1 MCSLENK
8 TAIITGSSS
17 GIGKATARLFLARG
31 ARVAI
36 NGRDSAKLD
45 MAARE
50 LGVEMDSGRL
60 LAIPGDMSR
69 RDDVE
74 RLFKHVLETWSNLDI
89 LVNNAAIYRNHHILR
104 MDDFDWESVITNNLK
119 SSFLCTQQAAK
130 IMMKQRAG
138 RIIYVS
144 SVVALGG
151 NPFQAN
157 YAASKAGMDG
167 LMMAVAKEMAPHGIT
182 VNSVAPGLIDTGM
195 TKQLTEAQKE
205 DLLAFIPLR
214 RAGTAEEVANV
225 VAFIASDDA
234 SYITGQ
240 VIQVD
245 GGRIIR

>member
-31 ARVAI
+31 AKVVI
-36 NGRDSAKLD
+36 NGRDASRLD
-45 MAARE
+45 ETLRE
-50 LGVEMDSGRL
+50 LSAGQADRL
-60 LAIPGDMSR
+60 LSIQGDMSKR
-69 RDDVE
+69 EDVE
-74 RLFKHVLETWSNLDI
+74 RLFKRVLETWSKLDI
-89 LVNNAAIYRNHHILR
+89 LVNNAAVYRNHHIVR
-104 MDDFDWESVITNNLK
+104 MDDADWDAVMTNNLK
-119 SSFLCTQQAAK
+119 SAFLCTQQAAR
-130 IMMKQRAG
+130 IMMKQKFG

-151 NPFQAN
+151 NPFQTN

-167 LMMAVAKEMAPHGIT
+167 LMMATAKEMAPHGVT
-182 VNSVAPGLIDTGM
+182 VNSIAPGLIDAGM
-195 TKQLTEAQKE
+195 TKELTEDQKKN
-205 DLLAFIPLR
+205 LLTLVPLG

-225 VAFIASDDA
+225 VAFIASDEA

>member
-31 ARVAI
+31 AKVVI
-36 NGRDSAKLD
+36 NGRDASRLD
-45 MAARE
+45 ETSRE
-50 LGVEMDSGRL
+50 LSAGQADRL
-60 LAIPGDMSR
+60 LSIQGDMSKR
-69 RDDVE
+69 EDVE
-74 RLFKHVLETWSNLDI
+74 RLFKRVLETWSKLDI
-89 LVNNAAIYRNHHILR
+89 LVNNAAVYRNHHIVR
-104 MDDFDWESVITNNLK
+104 MDDADWDAVMTNNLK
-119 SSFLCTQQAAK
+119 SAFLCTQQAAR
-130 IMMKQRAG
+130 IMMKQKFG

-151 NPFQAN
+151 NPFQTN

-167 LMMAVAKEMAPHGIT
+167 LMMATAKEMAPHGVT
-182 VNSVAPGLIDTGM
+182 VNSIAPGLIDAGM
-195 TKQLTEAQKE
+195 TKELTEDQKKN
-205 DLLAFIPLR
+205 LLTLVPLG

-225 VAFIASDDA
+225 VAFIASDEA

>member
-36 NGRDSAKLD
+36 NGRDAVKLD

-50 LGVEMDSGRL
+50 LGIGIDPGRL
-60 LAIPGDMSR
+60 LAVQGDVSR

-89 LVNNAAIYRNHHILR
+89 LVNNAAIYRNHHIVR
-104 MDDFDWESVITNNLK
+104 MDDSDWESVITNNLK
-119 SSFLCTQQAAK
+119 SAFLCTQQAAK
-130 IMMKQRAG
+130 VMMKQRAG

-182 VNSVAPGLIDTGM
+182 VNSIAPGLIDAGM

-234 SYITGQ
+234 SYMTGQ